1 MTLPELLVWALNTE
15 TMRQLTTPLTS
26 RSKRFSLIAIGLGL
40 VYLWFGML
48 KFFAGLSPAE
58 ELAGATIERLTF
70 GLMAP
75 AWSLPLLA
83 IWETAIGVL
92 LLTGLCRKCALTAAL
107 VHITLTFTPLFFFPE
122 WCFTAFP
129 FGLTLVGQYIIKN
142 VVFFGVMLAL
152 LRAEGGYR

>member
-1 MTLPELLVWALNTE
+1 
-15 TMRQLTTPLTS
+15 MRQLTTPLAS
-26 RSKRFSLIAIGLGL
+26 RTKRYSLISIGLGL

-70 GLMAP
+70 GLLSP
-75 AWSLPLLA
+75 NWSLPLLA
-83 IWETAIGVL
+83 LWESAIGIL
-92 LLTGLCRKCALTAAL
+92 LLTGFCRKCALTAAL

-152 LRAEGGYR
+152 LQAEGRHR

>member
-1 MTLPELLVWALNTE
+1 
-15 TMRQLTTPLTS
+15 MRQLTTSLTS
-26 RSKRFSLIAIGLGL
+26 RTKRYSLISMGLGL

-58 ELAGATIERLTF
+58 ELAGATVERLTF
-70 GLMAP
+70 GLLSP

-83 IWETAIGVL
+83 LWESAIGVL
-92 LLTGLCRKCALTAAL
+92 LLTGLCRKCALSAAL
-107 VHITLTFTPLFFFPE
+107 VHITLTFTPLYFFPE
-122 WCFTAFP
+122 LCFTAFP

-152 LRAEGGYR
+152 LQAEGRNR

>member
-1 MTLPELLVWALNTE
+1 
-15 TMRQLTTPLTS
+15 MRQLNLSLTS
-26 RSKRFSLIAIGLGL
+26 KSTRYSLISMGLGL

-58 ELAGATIERLTF
+58 ELAGSTIEHLTF
-70 GLMAP
+70 GLIGP
-75 AWSLPLLA
+75 NWGLPLLA
-83 IWETAIGVL
+83 IWEVAIGVL

-122 WCFTAFP
+122 LCFTNFP
-129 FGLTLVGQYIIKN
+129 YGLTLVGQYIIKN

-152 LRAEGGYR
+152 LRTEGRMR

>member
-1 MTLPELLVWALNTE
+1 
-15 TMRQLTTPLTS
+15 MRQLTSPLTF
-26 RSKRFSLIAIGLGL
+26 RTKNYSLISIGLGL

-48 KFFAGLSPAE
+48 KFFAGVSPAE
-58 ELAGATIERLTF
+58 QLAGATIERLTF
-70 GLMAP
+70 GLVTP
-75 AWSLPLLA
+75 EWGLPLLA
-83 IWETAIGVL
+83 IWESAIGIL
-92 LLTGLCRKCALTAAL
+92 LLTGLCRKCALWAAV

-152 LRAEGGYR
+152 LRAEGHSR